1 MVTEAPATRASILML
16 PELMA
21 GNDTLVAA
29 GAPAFLNAPRVDRQ
43 IWDPFGIQLAICY
56 TLLGRWEDLRP
67 LLANYDAR
75 ASAAPM
81 LGALAEAIREEMAA
95 AKGGPRPAHGRLREL
110 GYVGLSELL
119 SYRPRSRV
127 LAT

>member
-16 PELMA
+16 PELMD
-21 GNDTLVAA
+21 GNDELVAA
-29 GAPAFLNAPRVDRQ
+29 GAPAYGNAPRVDRQ

-81 LGALAEAIREEMAA
+81 LGALAEAIREEMSA
-95 AKGGPRPAHGRLREL
+95 AKGGRRPAHGRLREL

-127 LAT
+127 VAP